1 MKSLLS
7 IFLVGFLTT
16 GTVSANTH
24 EAKAPEVKQVCKE
37 FKGKKQCKKLKIHK
51 KFTATK
57 VPTPVK
63 APAKAKAPAKVKA
76 TIKVQSK
83 KKK

>member
-1 MKSLLS
+1 MK
-7 IFLVGFLTT
+7 LVLMICLVSFLTI
-16 GTVSANTH
+16 GTASATSH
-24 EAKAPEVKQVCKE
+24 TETTQLKAPEVKQVCKE

-63 APAKAKAPAKVKA
+63 APAKPKAKAIVKPA
-76 TIKVQSK
+76 K